1 MLLDK
6 YKYSKILNFL
16 PVLII
21 LIFGMLALH
30 YSVLMINLTGRLLEF
45 IPDIFNSEKLSEM
58 LNKQSS
64 WLYWSVMAVGF
75 SGFILVV
82 LNSSKLTQLKS
93 LNEEKNHIVETLEM
107 RLSALEVAQEGIF
120 IVDNKGFISYMNK
133 SLYLINGLDLD
144 ERNKYIGKEWLS
156 IFSDDDRLSI
166 EKNILSE
173 FSVKG
178 VWVGDFSMFKPDGSI
193 IYVDLSLTILPD
205 GGLIGT
211 IEDITEKHKAESEKK
226 AFEEQFYQAQKMEAI
241 GRLAGGI
248 AHDFNNI
255 LAAMNGYAEFL
266 KDDLP
271 DDSDQY
277 KFADNILQ
285 AGAQA
290 RDLVDQMLA
299 FSRTSESESKA
310 LDLIVPVSEAIT
322 MIQATMS
329 KSVGIN
335 QDFSIPYA
343 PILGNSTQISQ
354 LIMNLC
360 VNAMDAM
367 EDDGGA
373 LNIDITKIDINDLEY
388 NNFIRD
394 DLPNPKD
401 SPIFRIEDISPSHT
415 RLFLGH
421 LAKNQDYVMLR
432 VSDSGMGMSRI
443 IMEHIF
449 EPFFTTKP
457 VDKGTGLG
465 LSTVHGIIVSH
476 KGFMVINS
484 TLGKGT
490 SFDIY
495 FPLSEEIRDVKN
507 IVNEELLEKHTISSK
522 KHILLV
528 EDQENVRSMIILLLE
543 RLGYEVSHAV
553 NGLDALDM
561 VRENPEQFDLIITD
575 YNMPEMTG
583 LEMAQQVHLDLP
595 DIPFIMLSGYSQDS
609 VREIID
615 GHAAI
620 KTVIR
625 KPVSRDILST
635 KIQAVL
641 GPKPIT

>member
-1 MLLDK
+1 MPLGK

-16 PVLII
+16 PVVII

-30 YSVLMINLTGRLLEF
+30 SSVLMINLMGDLLRF
-45 IPDIFNSEKLSEM
+45 IPDMFNSKNLSND
-58 LNKQSS
+58 LGQQSS
-64 WLYWSVMAVGF
+64 WLYWSVIAVGF

-82 LNSSKLTQLKS
+82 LNSNKLAQLKT
-93 LNEEKNHIVETLEM
+93 LNEEKNHIVQTLEM

-120 IVDNKGFISYMNK
+120 IVDNKGLITYMNK
-133 SLYLINGLDLD
+133 SLYIINGLDFSDREKFL
-144 ERNKYIGKEWLS
+144 GKEWLS
-156 IFSDDDRLSI
+156 IFSDNDRLTI
-166 EKNILSE
+166 EKNILAE

-178 VWVGDFSMFKPDGSI
+178 VWVGDLSMSKPDGHK

-211 IEDITEKHKAESEKK
+211 IEDITKKHKAESEKK

-271 DDSDQY
+271 DDTPQY

-299 FSRTSESESKA
+299 FSRTSESDSKA
-310 LDLIVPVSEAIT
+310 IDLIVPVSEAIT
-322 MIQATMS
+322 MIQATMP
-329 KSVGIN
+329 KSVEFN
-335 QDFSIPYA
+335 QSFSIAYA
-343 PILGNSTQISQ
+343 PIWGNTTQISQ

-360 VNAMDAM
+360 VNAVDAM
-367 EDDGGA
+367 EEGGGT
-373 LNIDITKIDINDLEY
+373 LNVGISKVNIDDIEY
-388 NNFIRD
+388 KDFIRD

-401 SPIFRIEDISPSHT
+401 SPAFRIDDVSPSHS

-421 LAKNQDYVMLR
+421 LAENQDYVMLR

-443 IMEHIF
+443 VMEHIF

-465 LSTVHGIIVSH
+465 LSTVHGTVVSH
-476 KGFMVINS
+476 KSFMVVNS
-484 TLGKGT
+484 ILGKGT

-495 FPLSEEIRDVKN
+495 LPLSEEISDAENVVNNEKSVKCA
-507 IVNEELLEKHTISSK
+507 ISDK
-522 KHILLV
+522 RHILLV

-543 RLGYEVSHAV
+543 RLGYEVSYAV
-553 NGLDALDM
+553 NGLDGLDM

-583 LEMAQQVHLDLP
+583 LELAQQVHLDLP
-595 DIPFIMLSGYSQDS
+595 SVPFIMLSGYSQDN

-625 KPVSRDILST
+625 KPVSRDVLST
-635 KIQAVL
+635 KIQSVL
-641 GPKPIT
+641 GE